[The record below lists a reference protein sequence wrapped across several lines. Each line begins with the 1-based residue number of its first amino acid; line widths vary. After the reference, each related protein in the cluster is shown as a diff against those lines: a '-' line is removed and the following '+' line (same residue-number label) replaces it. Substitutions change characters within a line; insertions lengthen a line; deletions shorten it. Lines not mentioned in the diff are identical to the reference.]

1 MKNALF
7 LAGGGILGLCA
18 AAFALARPAP
28 LPEAQAQAAA
38 AGGNEVGP
46 AMMGIGG
53 STSNQNDLC
62 WILFRDRPRERQKI
76 DHDRFTLCLY
86 RSVNNGQAFDLMDV
100 REVTYDFK
108 ATQLNVPGH
117 NKGLSPQVMR
127 KMYEDSLRKDAEEH
141 KDGDKSGRNP

>member
-1 MKNALF
+1 MKNMLF
-7 LAGGGILGLCA
+7 VATGVILGLLA
-18 AAFALARPAP
+18 VTAFALGRPVP
-28 LPEAQAQAAA
+28 LPEARAQAAA

-76 DHDRFTLCLY
+76 EHDRFTLCLY
-86 RSVNNGQAFDLMDV
+86 RAVNNGQAFDIVDV

-117 NKGLSPQVMR
+117 NKSLSPQIMR
-127 KMYEDSLRKDAEEH
+127 EMFEKARKNEEEH
-141 KDGDKSGRNP
+141 KDGDKNGKNP